1 MHKILLIEDDPDL
14 AQIICQALEK
24 EGDTIDHCADGESGL
39 AYALNADLGYDLAI
53 IDRML
58 PVIDGL
64 TIVRAMR
71 RKGIQLPVLIITAL
85 GGLDDRVEGL
95 DGGADDYLVKPFHLR
110 ELSARVRA
118 LTRRPAA
125 LHEDALLQAG
135 DLTLDEAARTLSCG
149 KAQLSLTAK
158 ETALLA
164 ALMRAPETLQLK
176 ERLLLRVWGSDTTVE
191 PGNLDNY
198 ISFLRKRLRTLES
211 RCAIVTVYGS
221 GFLLTVNGDA

>member
-1 MHKILLIEDDPDL
+1 MLKILLIEDDPEL
-14 AQIICQALEK
+14 ALVIHQSLEK
-24 EGDTIDHCADGESGL
+24 EGHTIDHCSDGETGL
-39 AYALNADLGYDLAI
+39 LYALNDTYGYDLAI

-71 RKGIQLPVLIITAL
+71 RKGLQLPVLIITAL
-85 GGLDDRVEGL
+85 GGLDDRVDGL

-118 LTRRPAA
+118 LTRRPLTLRDEPILSFA
-125 LHEDALLQAG
+125 
-135 DLTLDEAARTLSCG
+135 DLRLDEATRTLFCG
-149 KAQLSLTAK
+149 AHNLTLTAK

-164 ALMRAPETLQLK
+164 VFLQQPETLHAK
-176 ERLLLRVWGSDTTVE
+176 ERLLLKVWGSDTTVE

-198 ISFLRKRLRTLES
+198 ISFLRKRLHTLNS
-211 RCAIVTVYGS
+211 RCVITTVYG
-221 GFLLTVNGDA
+221 NGYKLEERHA